1 MPMKRT
7 QLLTTCLT
15 LGFAMTSC
23 DKLRNEKG
31 ASAGKETAAVG
42 QRDAVVV
49 ARVKKEIGEILG
61 KSPDSIR
68 VTDQFIR
75 DLGADSLDTVEIVMA
90 IEEVFNIAIADA
102 DAEKLIA
109 VGDLIDYVTAKMKSV
124 PVDAGKKNK
133 SETSYDVAGIYA
145 SMRSMILNL
154 DAEQIGELKDKPVWA
169 VLMETGYPEAA
180 VTLVAVA
187 DGAAS
192 LYFSNGGGI
201 IGAGEHDNVR
211 PVSLGFVKMAEGYLA
226 DMKKVE
232 EFPIA
237 TPGNTTF
244 YVVTPQG
251 VFTRTAKENDLGEER
266 DQLSKFFYQGQNLIT
281 QMRIAEE
288 KRAAGNPPGG
298 QP

>member
-1 MPMKRT
+1 M
-7 QLLTTCLT
+7 QLLTTCVT
-15 LGFAMTSC
+15 MGVAMTSC

-31 ASAGKETAAVG
+31 ASAGEETAAVG
-42 QRDAVVV
+42 QRDATVV
-49 ARVKKEIGEILG
+49 ARVKKEIGGILG
-61 KSPDSIR
+61 KSPGSIS

-124 PVDAGKKNK
+124 PVETGKN
-133 SETSYDVAGIYA
+133 EHGTSYEVAGIYT
-145 SMRSMILNL
+145 SMRSMILDL

-169 VLMETGYPEAA
+169 VLMETGYPQAA
-180 VTLVAVA
+180 ATLVAVA

-211 PVSLGFVKMAEGYLA
+211 PVSLSFVKMAEGYLA

-232 EFPIA
+232 EFPLV

-251 VFTRTAKENDLGEER
+251 VFTHTAKENDLGEKR
-266 DQLSKFFYQGQNLIT
+266 DQLSKLFYRGHDLIT
-281 QMRIAEE
+281 RMRLAEE
-288 KRAAGNPPGG
+288 NREAGNPPGG

>member
-1 MPMKRT
+1 MKRT
-7 QLLTTCLT
+7 QILTTCFT
-15 LGFAMTSC
+15 LGVAMTSC
-23 DKLRNEKG
+23 DKLRNQKG
-31 ASAGKETAAVG
+31 PPPGEEAAAVG

-61 KSPDSIR
+61 KSPGSIR

-102 DAEKLIA
+102 DVEKLIA
-109 VGDLIDYVTAKMKSV
+109 VGDLIAYVTAKMKPV
-124 PVDAGKKNK
+124 PVETGKNK
-133 SETSYDVAGIYA
+133 SETSYDVAGIYT

-180 VTLVAVA
+180 ATLVAVA

-232 EFPIA
+232 EFPMV

-251 VFTRTAKENDLGEER
+251 VFTHTAKEDDLGEER
-266 DQLSKFFYQGQNLIT
+266 DQLSKLFYQGQDLIT
-281 QMRIAEE
+281 QMRLAEE
-288 KRAAGNPPGG
+288 KRETGNPPDG

>member
-1 MPMKRT
+1 MKRT
-7 QLLTTCLT
+7 QLLTTCFT
-15 LGFAMTSC
+15 LGVAITGC
-23 DKLRNEKG
+23 DKLSNQKGPPPGEK
-31 ASAGKETAAVG
+31 AAAAG
-42 QRDAVVV
+42 QRDAAVV

-68 VTDQFIR
+68 LADQFVR
-75 DLGADSLDTVEIVMA
+75 DLGADSLDTVEIVIA
-90 IEEVFNIAIADA
+90 IEEAFDIAIADA

-109 VGDLIDYVTAKMKSV
+109 VGDLVDYVSAKMKTQ
-124 PVDAGKKNK
+124 PVNTGKNEP
-133 SETSYDVAGIYA
+133 ETSYQVAGIYT
-145 SMRSMILNL
+145 SMRGMVLNL
-154 DAEQIGELKDKPVWA
+154 DAGQIGELKDKPVWA

-180 VTLVAVA
+180 ATLVAVA

-226 DMKKVE
+226 GMKKVE
-232 EFPIA
+232 GFPMV

-251 VFTRTAKENDLGEER
+251 VFTYTAKEEDLGEKR
-266 DQLSKFFYQGQNLIT
+266 DRLSKLFYQGHELIT
-281 QMRIAEE
+281 RMRLAEE
-288 KRAAGNPPGG
+288 KREAGNPPDG